1 MKMWRGLPGAEFGV
15 LKGIFEFLGDFGYQ
29 FQDWVILA

>member
-1 MKMWRGLPGAEFGV
+1 MWLGLPGAEFGV
-15 LKGIFEFLGDFGYQ
+15 LKRIFEFSGDFGYQ